1 METSESRAQTIN
13 VSFVLNGKQTNVNV
27 EGRSILLDTLRDNLG
42 LTGSKKGCG
51 EGVCGACSV
60 LLNDRVVCSCL
71 MLTVEANG
79 QEIMTIEGLSNEETR
94 KIDPLQQAFIE
105 SDGAQCGFCTPGQI
119 MSAKSFL
126 NQLKQGNISEIH
138 ESEIKEALDGNLC
151 RCGSY
156 NGIIEAVRKVAKLQ
170 EKL

>member
-1 METSESRAQTIN
+1 MENSIK
-13 VSFVLNGKQTNVNV
+13 VSFQLNGSETTVDV
-27 EGRSILLDTLRDNLG
+27 EPRSILLDTLRDNLG

-60 LLNDRVVCSCL
+60 LLNGKVVCSCL
-71 MLTVEANG
+71 MLTVEASG
-79 QEIMTIEGLSNEETR
+79 QKVTTIEGILDGER
-94 KIDPLQQAFIE
+94 IDPLQQAFIE

-126 NQLKQGNISEIH
+126 NELKQDNTEVRD
-138 ESEIKEALDGNLC
+138 SEIKEALEGNLC

-156 NGIIEAVRKVAKLQ
+156 NGIVDAVRKVAKLQ
-170 EKL
+170 EIKTVKRE